1 MEKVHSVQNLKKE
14 KVKKK
19 IAKKPKVVEE
29 PVVPAFVPPPVEF
42 EHPQMHYP
50 PGHELPQD
58 YSNYVPE
65 PSPEVPLSEIQT
77 SFNYPG
83 MSSENFGMNMNV
95 NQDFGDCNG
104 VSGNVGV
111 DDGNTSPSQIDPSV
125 NLTPEA
131 FSAVAYLLAFPSYQY

>member
-1 MEKVHSVQNLKKE
+1 MEKVHSVQHLKKE

-19 IAKKPKVVEE
+19 VEKSEVEE
-29 PVVPAFVPPPVEF
+29 PIPFVPPCEP
-42 EHPQMHYP
+42 PQGYFP
-50 PGHELPQD
+50 PTHELPRD
-58 YSNYVPE
+58 YSNYIPE
-65 PSPEVPLSEIQT
+65 PSSEVPLSEIQT
-77 SFNYPG
+77 SFDYPG
-83 MSSENFGMNMNV
+83 MSSENFCLNMNMNM
-95 NQDFGDCNG
+95 NQDFNDCNG